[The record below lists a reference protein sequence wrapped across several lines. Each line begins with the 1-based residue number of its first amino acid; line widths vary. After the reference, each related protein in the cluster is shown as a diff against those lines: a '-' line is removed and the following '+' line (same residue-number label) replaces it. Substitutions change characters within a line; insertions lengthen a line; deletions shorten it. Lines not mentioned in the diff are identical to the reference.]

1 MGGTQRVVCI
11 VVPSETVPKPTF
23 YPAPGH
29 RAGNFGA
36 VWYAGRSG
44 YSWSSTIP
52 TGSTDASHLSFSYGG
67 IGPNNSSHRTYGF
80 PLRCLQE

>member
-1 MGGTQRVVCI
+1 M
-11 VVPSETVPKPTF
+11 
-23 YPAPGH
+23 
-29 RAGNFGA
+29 
-36 VWYAGRSG
+36 WYAGRSG